1 MRKAIMFSVAF
12 GVSFQLMAREYS
24 PDMWNTNLW
33 GSEFSSNFEVQTLVK
48 GVVRDT
54 NGPLAG
60 VTVRVVGKSK
70 SVQTGS
76 DGTYT
81 IEAANGDKLLFSAVG
96 YAQRE
101 ILVSSAQLNITMQ
114 FDDKSIDEVVVTAM
128 GIERSKKSLGY
139 STPKVAGED
148 VSDTQ
153 REAFFNGL
161 QGRVPGLSI
170 NSTSGMPGASAQ
182 IVLRGFASISGDNS
196 ALIVVDGVPID
207 NSTIN
212 ENDLAMNGA
221 NRDLDY
227 SNRGMDINPEDI
239 ESYVVMKGPE
249 ATALYGSQG
258 AGGAILITTKRAKA
272 GVFAVTYNYSNR
284 IESVNKFPERQYV
297 YMQGLNGNY
306 DGTSAYALGPKY
318 KDEMI
323 LHKDNVDNFFRTG
336 YNQKHNLTFA
346 GGNEN
351 LSYRWSNE
359 FNDNDG
365 MVPNTTYTRASSRL
379 NATAKFSEKFDLN
392 TSFNYIYSNNDK
404 ARKGA
409 TGYLMTLMRFNP
421 LYDVRDWIDIKKN
434 RVLNTKDIYN
444 ELDNPFWDTYRNP
457 SNDEV
462 NRTLASTNFAYKP
475 YGWMRFK
482 GTLGL
487 DYSNTRGVN
496 VLHPQ
501 SYSGSG
507 SATAPTGG
515 RYSSYQNNT
524 RILYGNINASANTT
538 LGKDFSVSGTLGYEI
553 RDLSSIT
560 DSQYGTNFFDPD
572 FYNINNTYA
581 STRLS
586 KNNHN
591 DYRTF
596 GFFGQAVFGYKELL
610 YLTLSGRLDGTSRLM
625 PNDPLFSYPSSS
637 LAFNFTDLKFFKE
650 DVDWLKDGKFR
661 FSAGKTGKGPN
672 RSYFTRSNYEP
683 QYSTG
688 GGYAY
693 GFNGGN
699 PNLVA
704 EMTREFEAGVEFSLF
719 NKFVTFDVAYF
730 SRRSDGQIIMP
741 RISYG
746 SGFIL
751 KMMNGGEV
759 KNYGT
764 EVQAIFNP
772 IRKKDFNWDLIFNF
786 TQFKGKVLSL
796 ADELPELYDSDTW
809 VLGGVRSAVVPGYS
823 IGALTG
829 TQFLRNDKG
838 DVLINP
844 STGLPIA
851 GTDRY
856 YPIADRLPKFT
867 LGTVNKF
874 NYKDLYLTFL
884 WDWRYGGDVLNGLDY
899 SLFTLG
905 MSTKTLNREDPR
917 VIKGVLQDGLENT
930 EIPTQNSIA
939 VTPYSAST
947 YYYTN
952 IEPSMFVEKNIYT
965 FRLRDIT
972 LSYKLPKSATRFLGT
987 KSSLSVFFT
996 ATDLLMLTNYTG
1008 LDPESNLNTPGLG
1021 GIGGY
1026 GIDFGN
1032 MGKPKG
1038 YNFGLSLKL

>member
-1 MRKAIMFSVAF
+1 MRKSLLLSVAL
-12 GVSFQLMAREYS
+12 GISCQINARDISGCLMLADPWVAVPYGDSEEQ
-24 PDMWNTNLW
+24 NLIR
-33 GSEFSSNFEVQTLVK
+33 GL
-48 GVVRDT
+48 VRDAD
-54 NGPLAG
+54 GPMGG
-60 VTVRVVGKSK
+60 VTVSVVGKSV
-70 SVQTGS
+70 SVQTDQNGNYS
-76 DGTYT
+76 
-81 IEAANGDKLLFSAVG
+81 IRASIGDKLRFTAIGFMQKEV
-96 YAQRE
+96 
-101 ILVSSAQLNITMQ
+101 VITAEVANVVLQ
-114 FDDKSIDEVVVTAM
+114 KDDKAIDEIVVTAM
-128 GIERSKKSLGY
+128 GIERSAKSLGY
-139 STPKVAGED
+139 STPKVAGDE

-196 ALIVVDGVPID
+196 ALIVVDGVPIN
-207 NSTIN
+207 NSTVN
-212 ENDLAMNGA
+212 ENDLAMNGP

-227 SNRGMDINPEDI
+227 SNRALDLNPEDI
-239 ESYVVMKGPE
+239 ESYVIMKGPE

-258 AGGAILITTKRAKA
+258 AGGAILITTKKAKA
-272 GVFAVTYNYSNR
+272 GSFGVSYNYSNR

-297 YMQGLNGNY
+297 YMQGLNGAY
-306 DGTSAYALGPKY
+306 DGTSSYALGPKY
-318 KDEMI
+318 KDDMV
-323 LHKDNVDNFFRTG
+323 LHTDNVDNFFRKG
-336 YNQKHNLTFA
+336 YNQKHNMTFS
-346 GGNEN
+346 GGNDN

-359 FNDNDG
+359 YNDNTG
-365 MVPNTTYTRASSRL
+365 MVPNTRYTRVSSRL

-392 TSFNYIYSNNDK
+392 TSFNYVYSDNDK

-421 LYDVRDWIDIKKN
+421 LYDVRDWIDVKKN

-462 NRTLASTNFAYKP
+462 NRTMASTNFAYKP
-475 YGWMRFK
+475 FSWIRFK

-487 DYSNTRGVN
+487 DYSNTRGVS

-507 SATAPTGG
+507 TATAPTGG
-515 RYSSYQNNT
+515 RFSSYQNNT
-524 RILYGNINASANTT
+524 RILYGNFNASANTQI
-538 LGKDFSVSGTLGYEI
+538 GKDFSVSGSLGFEI

-586 KNNHN
+586 KNAYN
-591 DYRTF
+591 DYRSL
-596 GFFGQAVFGYKELL
+596 GYFGQAVFGYKELL
-610 YLTLSGRLDGTSRLM
+610 YLTLSGRLDGSSRLM
-625 PNDPLFSYPSSS
+625 PNDPFFSYPSAS
-637 LAFNFTDLKFFKE
+637 LAFNFTDLNLFKN
-650 DVDWLKDGKFR
+650 DVAWLKDGKLR
-661 FSAGKTGKGPN
+661 LSVGKTGKGPG

-699 PNLVA
+699 PLLHA
-704 EMTREFEAGVEFSLF
+704 EMTKEFETGIEFSLF
-719 NKFVTFDVAYF
+719 NKFVTFDIAYF
-730 SRRSDGQIIMP
+730 SRLSDGQIILP
-741 RISYG
+741 RLSYG
-746 SGFIL
+746 SGFVL

-764 EVQAIFNP
+764 EIQAIFNP
-772 IRKKDFNWDLIFNF
+772 IKKKDFNWNITFNY
-786 TQFKGKVLSL
+786 TQYKGKVLSL

-809 VLGGVRSAVVPGYS
+809 VLGGVRSAVLPGYS
-823 IGALTG
+823 IGALSG
-829 TQFLRNDKG
+829 TRFLRNDNG
-838 DVLINP
+838 DVIINP
-844 STGLPIA
+844 STGLPVA

-867 LGTVNKF
+867 LGTINKF

-899 SLFTLG
+899 TLFTLG
-905 MSTKTLNREDPR
+905 MSTKTLNREEPR

-930 EIPTQNSIA
+930 ANPTANHIA

-952 IEPSMFVEKNIYT
+952 IEPEMFVERNVYT
-965 FRLRDIT
+965 FRLRDVT
-972 LSYKLPKSATRFLGT
+972 LSYKLPKTATRFLGQ

-996 ATDLLMLTNYTG
+996 ATDLLMFTNYTG